1 MIFET
6 TTSQLNDALKK
17 YPKTMAFCTAPWCHS
32 CKSMEAP
39 FKKLS
44 DKYRDTF
51 FCKIDVGNETEIV
64 NRYGIKGLPT
74 FIFFEDGD
82 PKQVFIGGSSTV
94 MQQIEKLL

>member
-6 TTSQLNDALKK
+6 TTSDLNKALKK
-17 YPKTMAFCTAPWCHS
+17 YPKTMAFCTASWCHS

-44 DKYRDTF
+44 AKYKDTF
-51 FCKIDVGNETEIV
+51 FCRIDVGNETEIV
-64 NRYGIKGLPT
+64 NRYGIKSLPT

-82 PKQVFIGGSSTV
+82 PKQVFIGGSSNV
-94 MQQIEKLL
+94 MQQIEQLL